1 MCYRIDLRLRPD
13 GRTGEICLSLD
24 GMKAYYEER
33 ARDWELQMLIKARVA
48 AGETAPGRDFLDFVE
63 PKIYLST
70 LNFSAVESVS
80 LTRERIHEKLAVRQ
94 SRGGSAEFDVKLAR
108 GGIRDI
114 EFLVQCLQ
122 RLHGGREPW
131 VRHGGTLLALQRLR
145 DKDFLSD
152 VEYSRLASAYQF
164 LRHLEHRLQF
174 LDDRQ
179 THVLPTRQDEITV
192 LARRM
197 PASELGRAPSA
208 DQLLH
213 RLNVH
218 LEEVQETYDRV
229 IHSQQPLYYSSSP
242 PRITPGLVEQR
253 EQDRSPF
260 SDHPQSNLIRVLDQ
274 RAPQLASIIAASGLH
289 RGLKFFEHF
298 LERMMSDPHPLHLL
312 NENEVMAR
320 DVIELFEISPHFSEE
335 LMRNPDLITELAQ
348 LRDASLDS
356 LPSGA
361 NIEDAAVLRQL
372 FRQRMLRIQARSICL
387 KVPIFTTLEETSD
400 LADLAIGTAYRM
412 ALNQTLASHPP
423 TRFDYLPEDQ
433 MMVIAM
439 GRLGMKEFDLG
450 SDADLNFVI
459 PDEDAGE
466 LPFWTRVAE
475 RLIDIL
481 TAYTGSGTLF
491 AVDTRLRPNG
501 REGSLVQPAGAY
513 RDYLAKGAEAW
524 EGITYMKSRAV
535 VGNAEK
541 ASRFLHE
548 LQEVDWRRYGQSGRS
563 RTELRTM
570 RARLESEQGEQ
581 NPLKAG
587 PGGFYDID
595 FGLMYL
601 RLKSAGIFF
610 KVLNTPERIDVI
622 EKMGHLEKADA
633 AFLQEAATF
642 YRAIDH
648 GLRVYSGHAEGKLP
662 HSEVHL
668 RTLSNLVDRW
678 TPQSLHDRPLP
689 EKLAEIQLRT
699 REFFKRLFG

>member
-1 MCYRIDLRLRPD
+1 
-13 GRTGEICLSLD
+13 
-24 GMKAYYEER
+24 
-33 ARDWELQMLIKARVA
+33 
-48 AGETAPGRDFLDFVE
+48 
-63 PKIYLST
+63 
-70 LNFSAVESVS
+70 
-80 LTRERIHEKLAVRQ
+80 
-94 SRGGSAEFDVKLAR
+94 
-108 GGIRDI
+108 
-114 EFLVQCLQ
+114 
-122 RLHGGREPW
+122 
-131 VRHGGTLLALQRLR
+131 
-145 DKDFLSD
+145 
-152 VEYSRLASAYQF
+152 
-164 LRHLEHRLQF
+164 
-174 LDDRQ
+174 
-179 THVLPTRQDEITV
+179 
-192 LARRM
+192 
-197 PASELGRAPSA
+197 
-208 DQLLH
+208 
-213 RLNVH
+213 
-218 LEEVQETYDRV
+218 
-229 IHSQQPLYYSSSP
+229 
-242 PRITPGLVEQR
+242 
-253 EQDRSPF
+253 
-260 SDHPQSNLIRVLDQ
+260 
-274 RAPQLASIIAASGLH
+274 
-289 RGLKFFEHF
+289 
-298 LERMMSDPHPLHLL
+298 
-312 NENEVMAR
+312 
-320 DVIELFEISPHFSEE
+320 
-335 LMRNPDLITELAQ
+335 
-348 LRDASLDS
+348 
-356 LPSGA
+356 
-361 NIEDAAVLRQL
+361 
-372 FRQRMLRIQARSICL
+372 
-387 KVPIFTTLEETSD
+387 
-400 LADLAIGTAYRM
+400 M

-513 RDYLAKGAEAW
+513 RDYLANSAEAW

-535 VGNAEK
+535 LGNAEK

-563 RTELRTM
+563 RMELRTM
-570 RARLESEQGEQ
+570 RARLEREQGEQ

-595 FGLMYL
+595 FALMYL

-678 TPQSLHDRPLP
+678 TPQSLHDQPLP